1 MKQKNSMNG
10 SIDRPTSQ
18 QVNGYTYNSV
28 LESECDTPYN
38 NESTFPQHIRAKSQQ
53 GNRKKIKSGESSL
66 APHLT
71 N

>member
-1 MKQKNSMNG
+1 MKQKNSING

-38 NESTFPQHIRAKSQQ
+38 NESTFP
-53 GNRKKIKSGESSL
+53 
-66 APHLT
+66 
-71 N
+71 